1 MRTRRW
7 HANGMAALLFGGLL
21 IFVGGYYFLR
31 NNLGFDLGELDGELL
46 WPAIVVILGAL
57 LVVRGLGRQQ
67 HPA

>member
-1 MRTRRW
+1 MRTRHW
-7 HANGMAALLFGGLL
+7 HANGTAALLFGGLL

-46 WPAIVVILGAL
+46 WPVIVVILGAL
-57 LVVRGLGRQQ
+57 LVVRGLGRQR